1 MYFTVSGLPAER
13 PLWGEAAEIAG
24 ARRGVPAG
32 ESENTCLEKRMKQY
46 PRPGIGRLLK
56 ISGAKKLHLGLS
68 VFFAILS
75 SLLALALPVVIYLA
89 LRELLSPD
97 FGAGG
102 CEEIRNL
109 GLLAAAAALGRY
121 ILLFVSMMASHIAA
135 FDILYNL
142 RSTLCA
148 HLGGLPMGWFTAR
161 QTGEVKKIL
170 SEDVEELE
178 LFIAH
183 HIPDIVTGIAQ
194 PLLVVA
200 CLFTVDWR
208 LALAALLPLP
218 LAFMLQRKAFA
229 EGRGAEYRAE
239 YHNAL
244 EAMNGSIVEYI
255 RGMPVVKIFNQTVE
269 SFTRMKAAALA
280 YKFFIGK
287 INRELAP
294 PWAVFVAVTSSGLF
308 FILPFGLWLYFSAGL
323 SLPALLLFLML
334 GSAYMAPVLKLARM
348 GGQLRHLLEGLY
360 RVDAI
365 LREAP
370 VAEPA
375 APRAPEGS
383 SVEFRNV
390 GFGYEKK
397 PVLRDVS
404 FHLPEGSVTALVGP
418 SGAGKSTIGR
428 LLLRMWDVEKGEILI
443 GGVNIKDIPTPD
455 LMRRVAFVFQD
466 DFVFSDTIR
475 ENIRMGR
482 DDATDGDIMRA
493 AEAAQCLEFIDRMP
507 RGMDTRIGE
516 GGEAH
521 LSGGERQRLSM
532 ARVFLKDAP
541 IVVLDEA
548 TAFADAENEAKIQD
562 AFARLMRGKT
572 VIVIAHRL
580 STITDAD
587 AIYVIRDGVIEEHG
601 GHGDLT
607 RRNGLYSDMWRAHTA
622 AQAWTLQKE
631 EGTC

>member
-1 MYFTVSGLPAER
+1 ME
-13 PLWGEAAEIAG
+13 
-24 ARRGVPAG
+24 
-32 ESENTCLEKRMKQY
+32 QH

-68 VFFAILS
+68 AFFAVIS
-75 SLLALALPVVIYLA
+75 SLLSLAPYIIIYLA
-89 LRELLSPD
+89 LRELLTPG
-97 FGAGG
+97 FGADGY
-102 CEEIRNL
+102 EKIRDL

-121 ILLFVSMMASHIAA
+121 VLLFVSLMASHIAA

-148 HLGGLPMGWFTAR
+148 HLGSLPMGWFTAR
-161 QTGEVKKIL
+161 QTGKVKKIL

-200 CLFTVDWR
+200 FLFAVDWR
-208 LALAALLPLP
+208 LALVALLPLP
-218 LAFMLQRKAFA
+218 LAFLLQRKAFGEDKA
-229 EGRGAEYRAE
+229 VEYRSE

-244 EAMNGSIVEYI
+244 ETMNGSIVEYI

-280 YKFFIGK
+280 YKLFIEK
-287 INRELAP
+287 ITRLIAP
-294 PWAVFVAVTSSGLF
+294 PWAVFVVVTSSGLF
-308 FILPFGLWLYFSAGL
+308 FVLPFGLWFYFSGSL
-323 SLPALLLFLML
+323 SLPALLLFLTL

-360 RVDAI
+360 RVDAV
-365 LREAP
+365 LRESP
-370 VAEPA
+370 VAEPP
-375 APRAPEGS
+375 APRAPQGS
-383 SVEFRNV
+383 AVEFRNV
-390 GFGYEKK
+390 SFGYGKK

-443 GGVNIKDIPTPD
+443 GGVNVKDISTPD

-482 DDATDGDIMRA
+482 DNATDEDIMRA

-507 RGMDTRIGE
+507 DGLDTRTGE
-516 GGEAH
+516 GGDVH

-532 ARVFLKDAP
+532 ARVILKDAP
-541 IVVLDEA
+541 IIVLDEA

-562 AFARLMRGKT
+562 AFARLTREKT

-587 AIYVIRDGVIEEHG
+587 AIYVIRDGVIEEQG
-601 GHGDLT
+601 GHGELV
-607 RRNGLYSDMWRAHTA
+607 RGNGLYSDMWRAHTS
-622 AQAWTLQKE
+622 AQTWTLRTE